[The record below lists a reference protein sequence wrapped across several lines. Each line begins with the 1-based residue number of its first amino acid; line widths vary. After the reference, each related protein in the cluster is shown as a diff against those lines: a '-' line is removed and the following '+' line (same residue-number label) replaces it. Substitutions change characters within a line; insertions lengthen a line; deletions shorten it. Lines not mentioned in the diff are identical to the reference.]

1 MEEIKE
7 NIKSGLQKSS
17 ESIVEGAKELTKI
30 DDKNWFN
37 NLPLLLFIAM
47 LGVIHVANNHYLE
60 NKVRRINK
68 LEAEIK
74 ELRWNYMTGK
84 SNLMLKSKQS
94 EVAKQVEHLGLKE
107 LTVPPFKIE
116 VKKNEYQ

>member
-7 NIKSGLQKSS
+7 NIKTSIQKGS
-17 ESIVEGAKELTKI
+17 ESVIEGAKELTKI

-37 NLPLLLFIAM
+37 NLPLLLFVAM
-47 LGVIHVANNHYLE
+47 LGIVHVANNHYLE
-60 NKVRRINK
+60 NKVRTINK

-94 EVAKQVEHLGLKE
+94 EVANVVKHLGLKE
-107 LTVPPFKIE
+107 LTVPPYKIE

>member
-7 NIKSGLQKSS
+7 NIKSGIQKSS
-17 ESIVEGAKELTKI
+17 EYMIEGAKELTKI

-37 NLPLLLFIAM
+37 NLPLLLFVAM
-47 LGVIHVANNHYLE
+47 LGIVHVANNHYLE

-68 LEAEIK
+68 IEAEIK
-74 ELRWNYMTGK
+74 ELRWNYMTSK

-94 EVAKQVEHLGLKE
+94 EIAKEVEKIGLKE
-107 LTVPPFKIE
+107 LTVPPYKIE
-116 VKKNEYQ
+116 VKKDDY